1 MINTEKKL
9 YIFLNV
15 SDDEIEF
22 DISPAGHL
30 EKKSNNEFIYCT
42 DFSNVK
48 INKICVSLL
57 KKTTSDSYLHITK
70 VSVDDD
76 QLNYFDS
83 FSSYIANGKIKKTYG
98 WLDEIGTCI
107 IKVHASAVSQ
117 NLLLY
122 LLKK

>member
-9 YIFLNV
+9 YIFLKA

-30 EKKSNNEFIYCT
+30 EKKPNNEFIYYT
-42 DFSNVK
+42 DFNTLKVNK
-48 INKICVSLL
+48 INVSLL
-57 KKTTSDSYLHITK
+57 KKTTLESYLHITK
-70 VSVDDD
+70 VSIDNI

-83 FSSYIANGKIKKTYG
+83 FSSYIVDGKIKKTYG

-107 IKVHASAVSQ
+107 IKVRTTAVSQ

>member
-9 YIFLNV
+9 YIFLKA

-22 DISPAGHL
+22 DISPTGHL
-30 EKKSNNEFIYCT
+30 EKNLNNEFIYCT
-42 DFSNVK
+42 DFNNVEV
-48 INKICVSLL
+48 NKICVSLL
-57 KKTTSDSYLHITK
+57 KKTTSESYLHITK
-70 VSVDDD
+70 VSIDNV

-83 FSSYIANGKIKKTYG
+83 FSSYIVNGKIKKTYG

-107 IKVHASAVSQ
+107 IKVHATAVSQ